1 MFTGIIEEIGVI
13 ASMRPTGGGYTFGI
27 SAPVSIAELEIN
39 DSVAVNGVCLTVV
52 SKSGTVFDAV
62 AVEETLMK
70 TSLGK
75 LRTGANV
82 NLELPLRFNDR
93 LGGHLVLGH
102 VDTTGTIGDR
112 EDRQTSWMFTVRV
125 PEQFRKYTVPVGSIA
140 IDGVSL
146 TIAELAADGVRVSI
160 IPHTMEKTL
169 FGSYRVNDTVNLE
182 FDIVGK
188 YIERMVFP
196 QGGGDPPQKSRL
208 TEQQLKESGF

>member
-1 MFTGIIEEIGVI
+1 MFTGIIEEIGSI
-13 ASMRPTGGGYTFGI
+13 ASMRPTGGGYTLGI
-27 SAPVSIAELEIN
+27 SAPASIGELEIN
-39 DSVAVNGVCLTVV
+39 DSIAVNGVCLTVV

-62 AVEETLMK
+62 AVEETLKK

-75 LRTGANV
+75 LKQGSSV

-93 LGGHLVLGH
+93 LGGHLILGH
-102 VDTTGTIGDR
+102 VDTTGIITGR
-112 EDRQTSWMFTVRV
+112 EDRQTSWMFTIEV
-125 PEQFRKYTVPVGSIA
+125 PEEFRKYTVPVGSIS

-146 TIAELAADGVRVSI
+146 TIAELATSGVRVSI

-169 FGSYRVNDTVNLE
+169 FGSYRVNDIVNLE

-196 QGGGDPPQKSRL
+196 QQGEGAPQKSRL
-208 TEQQLKESGF
+208 TEQQLREAGF